1 MKKILSSLFLIFV
14 AGIIFTACTGKDQDL
29 PDKKIYNVKWTL
41 ESMIKTDDGVE
52 LSNDMALKF
61 DKKNFVMTDRNSA
74 YDYTGTYKLK
84 KAGAGYE
91 VIMKFDG
98 FEEPVTGIY
107 GMRTYKDKDPKPDLV
122 FDHWDTRYSFIGEY
136 KFFCLNQ
143 KFILK

>member
-1 MKKILSSLFLIFV
+1 MCSLYKEVDMKKILSFLFLIFL
-14 AGIIFTACTGKDQDL
+14 AGIIFTACTGKDESL

-41 ESMIKTDDGVE
+41 ESMINTDDGVE

-61 DKKNFVMTDRNSA
+61 DKKNFVMTDRNGA

-122 FDHWDTRYSFIGEY
+122 FEHWDTKYSFIGEE
-136 KFFCLNQ
+136 K
-143 KFILK
+143 K

>member
-1 MKKILSSLFLIFV
+1 MKKILSFLFLIFM
-14 AGIIFTACTGKDQDL
+14 AGIILTACAGKDEGL

-61 DKKNFVMTDRNSA
+61 DKKNFVMTDRNGA

-98 FEEPVTGIY
+98 VEEPVTGIY

-122 FDHWDTRYSFIGEY
+122 FEHWGTKYSFIGEE
-136 KFFCLNQ
+136 K
-143 KFILK
+143 K

>member
-1 MKKILSSLFLIFV
+1 MKKILSFLFLIFM
-14 AGIIFTACTGKDQDL
+14 AGIIFTACTGKDEGL

-41 ESMIKTDDGVE
+41 ESMIKTDDGRE

-122 FDHWDTRYSFIGEY
+122 FEHWDTKYSFIGEY
-136 KFFCLNQ
+136 KD
-143 KFILK
+143 K

>member
-41 ESMIKTDDGVE
+41 ESMINTDDGRE

-61 DKKNFVMTDRNSA
+61 DKKNFVMTDRNGA

-122 FDHWDTRYSFIGEY
+122 FEHWDTKYSFIGEE
-136 KFFCLNQ
+136 K
-143 KFILK
+143 K

>member
-1 MKKILSSLFLIFV
+1 MCSLYKEVDMKKILSFLFLIFM
-14 AGIIFTACTGKDQDL
+14 AGIIFTACTGKDQGL

-41 ESMIKTDDGVE
+41 ESMINTDDGVE

-122 FDHWDTRYSFIGEY
+122 FEHWDTKYSFIGEE
-136 KFFCLNQ
+136 K
-143 KFILK
+143 K

>member
-1 MKKILSSLFLIFV
+1 MKKLFKTLLLIFV
-14 AGIIFTACTGKDQDL
+14 IAMCGTFLSACRRESEFL
-29 PDKKIYNVKWTL
+29 PDKKIYEVKWTL
-41 ESMIKTDDGVE
+41 ESMKRTDDGVE

-107 GMRTYKDKDPKPDLV
+107 GMRTYKDKDTKPDLV

-136 KFFCLNQ
+136 KD
-143 KFILK
+143 K

>member
-1 MKKILSSLFLIFV
+1 MCSLYKEVDMKKILKFLFLIFL
-14 AGIIFTACTGKDQDL
+14 AGIIFTACTGKDESL

-41 ESMIKTDDGVE
+41 ESMINTDDGVE

-61 DKKNFVMTDRNSA
+61 DKKNFVMTDRNGA

-122 FDHWDTRYSFIGEY
+122 FEHWDTKYSFIGEE
-136 KFFCLNQ
+136 K
-143 KFILK
+143 K

>member
-1 MKKILSSLFLIFV
+1 MKKILKFLFLIFM
-14 AGIIFTACTGKDQDL
+14 AGIIFTACTGKDEGL

-122 FDHWDTRYSFIGEY
+122 FEHWDTKYSFIGEE
-136 KFFCLNQ
+136 K
-143 KFILK
+143 K

>member
-1 MKKILSSLFLIFV
+1 MFIIQGGRHEKNFKLFILIFV
-14 AGIIFTACTGKDQDL
+14 AGIIFTACTGKDESL

-107 GMRTYKDKDPKPDLV
+107 GMRTYKDKDPKSDLV
-122 FDHWDTRYSFIGEY
+122 FEHWDTKYSFIGEE
-136 KFFCLNQ
+136 K
-143 KFILK
+143 K

>member
-1 MKKILSSLFLIFV
+1 MCSLYKEVDMKKILSFLFLIFV
-14 AGIIFTACTGKDQDL
+14 AGIIFTACTGKDQGL

-41 ESMIKTDDGVE
+41 ESMINTDDGRE

-61 DKKNFVMTDRNSA
+61 DKKNFVMTDRNGA

-98 FEEPVTGIY
+98 VEEPVTGIY

-122 FDHWDTRYSFIGEY
+122 FEHWGTKYSFIGEE
-136 KFFCLNQ
+136 K
-143 KFILK
+143 K

>member
-1 MKKILSSLFLIFV
+1 MKKLFKTLLLVFVIAMCGTFLS
-14 AGIIFTACTGKDQDL
+14 ACQGDNELL
-29 PDKKIYNVKWTL
+29 PDKKIYEVKWTL
-41 ESMIKTDDGVE
+41 ESMKRTYDGVE

-107 GMRTYKDKDPKPDLV
+107 GMRTYKDREPKPDLV
-122 FDHWDTRYSFIGEY
+122 FDHWDRRYSFIGDY
-136 KFFCLNQ
+136 KD
-143 KFILK
+143 K

>member
-1 MKKILSSLFLIFV
+1 MCSLYKEVDMKKILSFLFLIFM
-14 AGIIFTACTGKDQDL
+14 AGIIFTACTGKDEGL
-29 PDKKIYNVKWTL
+29 PDKKISNVKWTL
-41 ESMIKTDDGVE
+41 ESMINTYDGVE

-122 FDHWDTRYSFIGEY
+122 FEHWDTKYSFIGEE
-136 KFFCLNQ
+136 K
-143 KFILK
+143 K

>member
-1 MKKILSSLFLIFV
+1 MKKFLKILFLIFV
-14 AGIIFTACTGKDQDL
+14 AGIILTACTGKDENL

-41 ESMIKTDDGVE
+41 ESMINTDYGVE

-61 DKKNFVMTDRNSA
+61 DKKNFVLTDRNSA

-107 GMRTYKDKDPKPDLV
+107 GMRTYKDKGPKPDLV
-122 FDHWDTRYSFIGEY
+122 FEHWNTKYSFIGEED
-136 KFFCLNQ
+136 K
-143 KFILK
+143 

>member
-1 MKKILSSLFLIFV
+1 MKKILSFLFLIFV
-14 AGIIFTACTGKDQDL
+14 AGIIFTACTGKDEGL

-41 ESMIKTDDGVE
+41 ESMINTDDGVE
-52 LSNDMALKF
+52 LSNDMDLKF

-122 FDHWDTRYSFIGEY
+122 FDHWDTRYSFIGDY
-136 KFFCLNQ
+136 KD
-143 KFILK
+143 K

>member
-1 MKKILSSLFLIFV
+1 MKKIFKTLLFVFAMGMLWIFLS
-14 AGIIFTACTGKDQDL
+14 ACQGDSELL

-91 VIMKFDG
+91 VIMKFDS

-107 GMRTYKDKDPKPDLV
+107 GMRTYKDKGPKPDLV
-122 FDHWDTRYSFIGEY
+122 FEHWNTKYSFIGEE
-136 KFFCLNQ
+136 K
-143 KFILK
+143 K